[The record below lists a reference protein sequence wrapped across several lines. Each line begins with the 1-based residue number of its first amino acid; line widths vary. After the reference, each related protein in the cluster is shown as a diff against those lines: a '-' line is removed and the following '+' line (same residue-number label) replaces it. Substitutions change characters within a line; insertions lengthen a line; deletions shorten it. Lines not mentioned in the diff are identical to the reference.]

1 MDLTFPQ
8 ECGGNSD
15 QVVTLIFPRRVKLI
29 KRVFLLLKN
38 RKILKFKH
46 QNIERGNR
54 LNKWKF
60 PTQRR
65 KVLAQ
70 VSQNLRISRDCR
82 LSVDE

>member
-1 MDLTFPQ
+1 M
-8 ECGGNSD
+8 
-15 QVVTLIFPRRVKLI
+15 VTLIFPRRVKLI
-29 KRVFLLLKN
+29 KRIFLLFLKAE
-38 RKILKFKH
+38 KSSKVKH

-60 PTQRR
+60 PIQRR
-65 KVLAQ
+65 KVSAQ